1 MKENLS
7 TNIFQ
12 IGMNEILTNYINHA
26 RNFGYMGGIERDRL
40 RQKETA
46 EVFTPTSYVQQ
57 ILDVEEQNSP
67 NMFKDWTKTYM
78 DNSCGDG
85 QFLSEVVIR
94 KMERSGC
101 TLEQALS
108 TTYGVEL
115 MEDNVKLCKERLA
128 GPTPTQEILDIL
140 DKNIV
145 CADALTYHYRF
156 DGTHPT
162 SSHTEIKLG
171 EFFG

>member
-1 MKENLS
+1 
-7 TNIFQ
+7 
-12 IGMNEILTNYINHA
+12 
-26 RNFGYMGGIERDRL
+26 
-40 RQKETA
+40 
-46 EVFTPTSYVQQ
+46 
-57 ILDVEEQNSP
+57 
-67 NMFKDWTKTYM
+67 MFKDWTKTYM

-128 GPTPTQEILDIL
+128 GPNPTEEILTIL
-140 DKNIV
+140 DTNIV

-162 SSHTEIKLG
+162 GSYAEIKVD

>member
-1 MKENLS
+1 MIS
-7 TNIFQ
+7 I
-12 IGMNEILTNYINHA
+12 YIKHS
-26 RNFGYMGGIERDRL
+26 REHSYMSGIDRDKL
-40 RQKETA
+40 RVKETA
-46 EVFTPTSYVQQ
+46 EVFTPTPLVQEM
-57 ILDVEEQNSP
+57 LDNLPQDLFEDP
-67 NMFKDWTKTYM
+67 TKTFL
-78 DNSCGDG
+78 DPSCGDG

-128 GPTPTQEILDIL
+128 GPNPTQEILDIL

-145 CADALTYHYRF
+145 CADALTYNYSF
-156 DGTHPT
+156 
-162 SSHTEIKLG
+162 G
-171 EFFG
+171 EPVGIEQWC

>member
-1 MKENLS
+1 MLDKFIEHS
-7 TNIFQ
+7 
-12 IGMNEILTNYINHA
+12 
-26 RNFGYMGGIERDRL
+26 RNRSYMGGIQRDKL
-40 RQKETA
+40 RVKETA
-46 EVFTPTSYVQQ
+46 EVFTPTPLVQEM
-57 ILDVEEQNSP
+57 LDKLEEQNSQLFSNP
-67 NMFKDWTKTYM
+67 TKTFL
-78 DNSCGDG
+78 DPSCGDG

-94 KMERSGC
+94 KMERSHC

-128 GPTPTQEILDIL
+128 GPNPTQEILDIL

-156 DGTHPT
+156 DGTPPT
-162 SSHTEIKLG
+162 SSDTEIKME
-171 EFFG
+171 EFFSFK

>member
-1 MKENLS
+1 
-7 TNIFQ
+7 
-12 IGMNEILTNYINHA
+12 MNKLLNDYINHS
-26 RNFGYMGGIERDRL
+26 RNFDYMSGIERDKL

-46 EVFTPTSYVQQ
+46 EVFTPTKYVQE
-57 ILDVEEQNSP
+57 ILDDEEKKSP
-67 NMFKDWTKTYM
+67 DMFRDWTKTYM

-85 QFLSEVVIR
+85 QILSEVVIR
-94 KMERSGC
+94 KMGQSNC

-128 GPTPTQEILDIL
+128 GINPTQEILDIL

-145 CADALTYHYRF
+145 CHDALTYDYSF
-156 DGTHPT
+156 GEPIGI
-162 SSHTEIKLG
+162 EI
-171 EFFG
+171 FF

>member
-1 MKENLS
+1 MELS
-7 TNIFQ
+7 K
-12 IGMNEILTNYINHA
+12 YISHS
-26 RNFGYMGGIERDRL
+26 RDREYMGGIERDKL
-40 RQKETA
+40 RVKSTS
-46 EVFTPTSYVQQ
+46 EVFTKTEDVQTCLDEFEDEVW
-57 ILDVEEQNSP
+57 LDVNKKFIDP
-67 NMFKDWTKTYM
+67 
-78 DNSCGDG
+78 SCGDG

-128 GPTPTQEILDIL
+128 GPNPTQEILDIL
-140 DKNIV
+140 DRNIV

-156 DGTHPT
+156 DDTHPT
-162 SSHTEIKLG
+162 SSLTELKVS
-171 EFFG
+171 EFFSV